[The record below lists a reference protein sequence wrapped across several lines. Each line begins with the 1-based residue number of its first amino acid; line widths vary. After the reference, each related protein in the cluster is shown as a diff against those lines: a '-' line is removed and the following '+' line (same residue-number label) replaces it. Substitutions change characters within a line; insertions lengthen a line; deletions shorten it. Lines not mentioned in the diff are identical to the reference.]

1 MSKPIAVVISDIH
14 YSLNTLELADKA
26 TQMAVTK
33 ANQLRVPL
41 IVTGDLHDSK
51 ANLRGECVNA
61 MIKTFRGCEIPSIIL
76 VGNHDKINE
85 RSDDNSLD
93 FLKAYATIVD
103 GTSKNLIPYWHFI
116 PYQHDPDLFRK
127 ELKKL
132 PPKSNVFIHQGIV
145 QTNSGHYIQDKSAV
159 TKGDLAG
166 YRIISGHYHTRQS
179 FDLPDG
185 GKFDYVGNPY
195 TLNYGEANDPEKGF
209 QVLYDNGT
217 LEFVPTKLRKHV
229 NATLIVGIN
238 YIASTYTNPGLDIN
252 EGDLVKVTARGTK
265 EGLSALT
272 KEKIAEMCD
281 IPKEMSFKLE
291 LAYEDIANQICATQT
306 LTKGPLIDSL
316 IDSLSNTSDDRK
328 KRLKDKWKVLCE

>member
-1 MSKPIAVVISDIH
+1 MSRPVAVVISDIH

-41 IVTGDLHDSK
+41 VVTGDLHETK

-61 MIKTFRGCEIPSIIL
+61 MIKTFRGCEIPAIIL

-132 PPKSNVFIHQGIV
+132 PPKSNVFIHQGVV

-166 YRIISGHYHTRQS
+166 YRVISGHYHTRQS
-179 FDLPDG
+179 FELPDG

-209 QVLYDNGT
+209 QILYDDGM
-217 LEFVPTKLRKHV
+217 LEFVPTKLRKHIII
-229 NATLIVGIN
+229 TLVLGPEWS
-238 YIASTYTNPGLDIN
+238 AWGSEGKEVLDN
-252 EGDLVKVTARGTK
+252 DLVLVKMRGFREEILLWNKQRIAKELKLKDFRLDVSIVDDNKEVSNTK
-265 EGLSALT
+265 NLT
-272 KEKIAEMCD
+272 KDA
-281 IPKEMSFKLE
+281 L
-291 LAYEDIANQICATQT
+291 L
-306 LTKGPLIDSL
+306 DSL
-316 IDSLSNTSDDRK
+316 IDSLSATSDERK
-328 KRLKDKWKVLCE
+328 NRLKDKWKEVIND